1 MDVKDLTQEQW
12 DKLRECKTPEDIL
25 ALARAE
31 GVELTDDE
39 LQQVTGGS
47 DGYVVGGS
55 IWGDGPQYV
64 AWCPHCG
71 QKYYFMD
78 PNDPVDWCPHCAA
91 KLRRE

>member
-1 MDVKDLTQEQW
+1 MTQEQW

-25 ALARAE
+25 ALAQAE
-31 GVELTDDE
+31 GIELTDDE

-64 AWCPHCG
+64 AWCPYCG
-71 QKYYFMD
+71 QKYYFID
-78 PNDPVDWCPHCAA
+78 PDDPVDWCPHCAA
-91 KLRRE
+91 KLR